1 MSNPTTKKKNNN
13 RWLIIGGVTLFVILA
28 ILVIGA
34 KKGWIGSNGT
44 KQVAVEK
51 AQKRSIIETVTASGK
66 IHPETEVK
74 ISSEVSG
81 EIIILNVREG
91 DSVQKGQLLIE
102 INPVIYESLVS
113 QAQAG
118 LSQVR
123 ANKMAADATYQ
134 SSKVLYDQAKIT
146 FNRQKQL
153 HDEKI
158 ISDADYDA
166 ATNALKNAETT
177 LATTKE
183 QLNAAMFSVNNSEA
197 QLRQA
202 NDNLVKTRIYAPMTG
217 IVSLCNV
224 KLGERVVGTA
234 QMAGTELIR
243 IADLNH
249 MQAEVDVNENDVLKV
264 KIGDTASVE
273 VDAYL
278 NKKFKGVVSEIAYS
292 STSSTTAVVS
302 TSQAINFTVKVKL
315 LKNSYAELVSAKD
328 GQEYPFRPGMSA
340 TVDIKTNEKAN
351 ILTVPIQAVTTRDE
365 KDKDSKDDKTADK
378 DNGKD
383 DNGTKDKKPSAE
395 LVFIIDGDKAKSIP
409 VKTGI
414 QDANYIE
421 ILSGLSDG
429 QTVIKAPFKLISKT
443 LTSGDL
449 VTVVKEK
456 DLYKEEGK

>member
-1 MSNPTTKKKNNN
+1 MKNN
-13 RWLIIGGVTLFVILA
+13 RLLIIIGSIIAV
-28 ILVIGA
+28 LVIGLVIA
-34 KKGWIGSNGT
+34 KKQGWIGGSGV

-51 AQKRSIIETVTASGK
+51 VEKRTIVETVTASGK

-81 EIIILNVREG
+81 EIILLNVKEG
-91 DSVQKGQLLIE
+91 DSVKKGDLLIE

-118 LSQVR
+118 LSQVK
-123 ANKMAADATYQ
+123 ANKMAAEATYN
-134 SSKVLYDQAKIT
+134 SSKILYDQAIIT

-158 ISDADYDA
+158 IADADFDMA
-166 ATNALKNAETT
+166 NNTLKNAETT

-183 QLNAAMFSVNNSEA
+183 QLNGAVFGVSNSQA
-197 QLRQA
+197 QLSQA
-202 NDNLVKTRIYAPMTG
+202 NDNLVKTRIYSPMTG
-217 IVSLCNV
+217 IVSLSSV

-243 IADLNH
+243 IADLDH
-249 MQAEVDVNENDVLKV
+249 MQAEVDVSENDVLKV

-292 STSSTTAVVS
+292 STSSATAVVS

-315 LKNSYAELVSAKD
+315 LKDSYADLIDPAH

-351 ILTVPIQAVTTRDE
+351 ILTVPIQSVTTREE
-365 KDKDSKDDKTADK
+365 KETIIKNADK
-378 DNGKD
+378 SKSADTD
-383 DNGTKDKKPSAE
+383 ASAEKKTVQE
-395 LVFIIDGDKAKSIP
+395 LVFIVENSKAKSVDVI
-409 VKTGI
+409 TGI

-421 ILSGLSDG
+421 ILTGLKEG

-443 LTSGDL
+443 LTSGDM
-449 VTVVKEK
+449 VEVVKEK
-456 DLYKEEGK
+456 DLFKEDTK

>member
-1 MSNPTTKKKNNN
+1 MKNNRLLIIIGVVLVVTVIGLVIAKKKG
-13 RWLIIGGVTLFVILA
+13 LIGDSGIR
-28 ILVIGA
+28 
-34 KKGWIGSNGT
+34 
-44 KQVAVEK
+44 QVAVEK
-51 AQKRSIIETVTASGK
+51 AQNRSIIETVTASGK

-81 EIIILNVREG
+81 EIILLNVKEG
-91 DSVQKGQLLIE
+91 DSVKKGDLLIE

-123 ANKMAADATYQ
+123 ANRMAAEATFN
-134 SSKVLYDQAKIT
+134 SSKVLYDQAVIT

-158 ISDADYDA
+158 IADADFDM
-166 ATNALKNAETT
+166 ATNTLKNAETT

-183 QLNAAMFSVNNSEA
+183 QLNAAIFSVNNSEA
-197 QLRQA
+197 QLTQA

-217 IVSLCNV
+217 IVSLSSV

-243 IADLNH
+243 IADLDQ
-249 MQAEVDVNENDVLKV
+249 MQAEVDVSENDVLKV

-292 STSSTTAVVS
+292 STSSATAVVS

-315 LKNSYAELVSAKD
+315 LKDSYAELIDAAH

-351 ILTVPIQAVTTRDE
+351 ILTVPIQSVTTREE
-365 KDKDSKDDKTADK
+365 KDTKEDKTDK
-378 DNGKD
+378 SKASD
-383 DNGTKDKKPSAE
+383 DAAKEKKTVQE
-395 LVFIIDGDKAKSIP
+395 LVFIVENGKAKSMN
-409 VKTGI
+409 VTTGI
-414 QDANYIE
+414 QDADYIE
-421 ILSGLSDG
+421 ILSGLKEG

-449 VTVVKEK
+449 VEVVKEK
-456 DLYKEEGK
+456 DLFKEETK

>member
-1 MSNPTTKKKNNN
+1 MKNNRLLIIIGTVLVVAVIGLVIAKKKG
-13 RWLIIGGVTLFVILA
+13 LIGDSGI
-28 ILVIGA
+28 
-34 KKGWIGSNGT
+34 

-51 AQKRSIIETVTASGK
+51 AQNRSIIETVTASGK

-81 EIIILNVREG
+81 EIILLNVKEG
-91 DSVQKGQLLIE
+91 DSVKKGDLLIE

-113 QAQAG
+113 QAQAA

-123 ANKMAADATYQ
+123 ANKMAAEATYN
-134 SSKVLYDQAKIT
+134 SNKVLYDQAIIT

-153 HDEKI
+153 HDQKI
-158 ISDADYDA
+158 IADADFDMA
-166 ATNALKNAETT
+166 NNTLKNAETA

-183 QLNAAMFSVNNSEA
+183 QLNAAVFNVSNSEA
-197 QLRQA
+197 QLKQA
-202 NDNLVKTRIYAPMTG
+202 NDNLIKTRIYAPMTG
-217 IVSLCNV
+217 IVSLSSV

-243 IADLNH
+243 IADLDH
-249 MQAEVDVNENDVLKV
+249 MQAEVDVSENDVLKV

-292 STSSTTAVVS
+292 STSSATAVVS

-315 LKNSYAELVSAKD
+315 LKDSYAELIDAAH

-351 ILTVPIQAVTTRDE
+351 ILTVPIQSVTTREE
-365 KDKDSKDDKTADK
+365 KDLKEDKSDKPKISDDAAKEKKTVQ
-378 DNGKD
+378 
-383 DNGTKDKKPSAE
+383 E
-395 LVFIIDGDKAKSIP
+395 LVFVVENGKAKS
-409 VKTGI
+409 VNVTTGI

-421 ILSGLSDG
+421 ILSGLKEG

-443 LTSGDL
+443 LTSGDM
-449 VTVVKEK
+449 VEVVNEK
-456 DLYKEEGK
+456 DLFKEESK

>member
-1 MSNPTTKKKNNN
+1 MKNN
-13 RWLIIGGVTLFVILA
+13 RWPVIIGTIVVIA
-28 ILVIGA
+28 VVALVIA
-34 KKGWIGSNGT
+34 KKKGLIGDGGV

-51 AQKRSIIETVTASGK
+51 AQDRSIIETVTASGK
-66 IHPETEVK
+66 LQPHTEVK

-81 EIIILNVREG
+81 EIIKLNVKEG
-91 DSVQKGQLLIE
+91 DSVRKGDLLIE

-123 ANKMAADATYQ
+123 ANKMAAEATYN
-134 SSKVLYDQAKIT
+134 SSKVLYDQAIIT

-158 ISDADYDA
+158 ISEADFDMA
-166 ATNALKNAETT
+166 SNTLKNAETT
-177 LATTKE
+177 LATSKE
-183 QLNAAMFSVNNSEA
+183 QLNAAVFSINNSEA
-197 QLRQA
+197 QLNQA
-202 NDNLVKTRIYAPMTG
+202 NDNLVKSRIYAPMTG
-217 IVSLCNV
+217 IVSLVSV

-243 IADLNH
+243 IADLDH
-249 MQAEVDVNENDVLKV
+249 MQAEVDVSENDVLKV

-278 NKKFKGVVSEIAYS
+278 NKKFTGIVSEIAYS
-292 STSSTTAVVS
+292 STSSATAVVS

-315 LKNSYAELVSAKD
+315 LKESYAELIDPAAGHK
-328 GQEYPFRPGMSA
+328 YPFRPGMSA

-351 ILTVPIQAVTTRDE
+351 ILTVPIQSVTTREE
-365 KDKDSKDDKTADK
+365 KELKEGKSKDDKATNTKAS
-378 DNGKD
+378 D
-383 DNGTKDKKPSAE
+383 DDTKEKKEVEE
-395 LVFIIDGDKAKSIP
+395 LVFVVEDGKAKSVN

-421 ILSGLSDG
+421 ILSGLKEG
-429 QTVIKAPFKLISKT
+429 QTVIKAPFKLISKS
-443 LTSGDL
+443 LTTGDL
-449 VTVVKEK
+449 VKVVNEKE
-456 DLYKEEGK
+456 LFKEETK

>member
-1 MSNPTTKKKNNN
+1 MKNKKL
-13 RWLIIGGVTLFVILA
+13 LIAIGVIVVIALIALGIAKYKGLIGGSSV
-28 ILVIGA
+28 
-34 KKGWIGSNGT
+34 
-44 KQVAVEK
+44 KQVAVEN
-51 AQKRSIIETVTASGK
+51 AQKRSIVETVTASGK

-81 EIIILNVREG
+81 EIILLNVKEG
-91 DSVQKGQLLIE
+91 DSVKKGDLLIE

-123 ANKMAADATYQ
+123 ANKMASEATYN
-134 SSKVLYDQAKIT
+134 SSKILYDQAIIA

-153 HDEKI
+153 HDQKI
-158 ISDADYDA
+158 IADADFDA
-166 ATNALKNAETT
+166 ASNTLKNAETT

-183 QLNAAMFSVNNSEA
+183 QLNGAVFSVNNSEA
-197 QLRQA
+197 QLKQA
-202 NDNLVKTRIYAPMTG
+202 NDNLIKTRIYSPMTG
-217 IVSLCNV
+217 IVSLSSV

-243 IADLNH
+243 IADLDH

-292 STSSTTAVVS
+292 STSSATAVVS

-315 LKNSYAELVSAKD
+315 LKDSYAELIDASHGRK
-328 GQEYPFRPGMSA
+328 YPFRPGMSA
-340 TVDIKTNEKAN
+340 TVDIKTNEKGN
-351 ILTVPIQAVTTRDE
+351 ILTVPIQSVTTREE
-365 KDKDSKDDKTADK
+365 KDLKDDKSADK
-378 DNGKD
+378 DKASD
-383 DNGTKDKKPSAE
+383 DANTKEKKTALQE
-395 LVFIIDGDKAKSIP
+395 LVFVVEDGKAKSVN

-421 ILSGLSDG
+421 VLSGLKEN
-429 QTVIKAPFKLISKT
+429 QTVIKAPFKLISKS
-443 LTSGDL
+443 LTSGDQ
-449 VTVVKEK
+449 VQVVNEK
-456 DLYKEEGK
+456 DLFKEDTK

>member
-1 MSNPTTKKKNNN
+1 MKNNRLLIIIGVVLVVTVIGLVIAKKKG
-13 RWLIIGGVTLFVILA
+13 LIGDSGIR
-28 ILVIGA
+28 
-34 KKGWIGSNGT
+34 
-44 KQVAVEK
+44 QVAVEK
-51 AQKRSIIETVTASGK
+51 AQNRSIIETVTASGK

-81 EIIILNVREG
+81 EIILLNVKEG
-91 DSVQKGQLLIE
+91 DSVKKGDLLIE

-123 ANKMAADATYQ
+123 ANRMAAEATFN
-134 SSKVLYDQAKIT
+134 SSKVLYDQAVIT

-158 ISDADYDA
+158 IADADFDM
-166 ATNALKNAETT
+166 ATNTLKNAETT

-183 QLNAAMFSVNNSEA
+183 QLNAAIFSVNNSEA
-197 QLRQA
+197 QLTQA

-217 IVSLCNV
+217 IVSLSSV

-243 IADLNH
+243 IADLDQ
-249 MQAEVDVNENDVLKV
+249 MQAEVDVSENDVLKV

-273 VDAYL
+273 GDAYL

-292 STSSTTAVVS
+292 STSSATAVVS

-315 LKNSYAELVSAKD
+315 LKDSYAELIDAAH

-351 ILTVPIQAVTTRDE
+351 ILTVPIQSVTTREE
-365 KDKDSKDDKTADK
+365 KDTKEDKTDK
-378 DNGKD
+378 SKASD
-383 DNGTKDKKPSAE
+383 DAAKEKKTVQE
-395 LVFIIDGDKAKSIP
+395 LVFIVENGKAKSMN
-409 VKTGI
+409 VTTGI
-414 QDANYIE
+414 QDADYIE
-421 ILSGLSDG
+421 ILSGLKEG

-449 VTVVKEK
+449 VEVVKEK
-456 DLYKEEGK
+456 DLFKEETK

>member
-1 MSNPTTKKKNNN
+1 MKNN
-13 RWLIIGGVTLFVILA
+13 RLLIIIGVV
-28 ILVIGA
+28 LVIA
-34 KKGWIGSNGT
+34 VALVVAKKKGWLGDSGT

-51 AQKRSIIETVTASGK
+51 AQRRSIIETVTASGK

-81 EIIILNVREG
+81 EIILLNVKEG
-91 DSVQKGQLLIE
+91 DSVKKGELLIE

-123 ANKMAADATYQ
+123 ANKLAAEATYN
-134 SSKVLYDQAKIT
+134 SSKILYDQAIVT

-158 ISDADYDA
+158 IADADFDM
-166 ATNALKNAETT
+166 ATNTLKNAETT

-183 QLNAAMFSVNNSEA
+183 QLNAAVFNINNSQA
-197 QLRQA
+197 QLSQA
-202 NDNLVKTRIYAPMTG
+202 NDNLIKTRIYAPMTG
-217 IVSLCNV
+217 IVSLSSV

-243 IADLNH
+243 IADLDH
-249 MQAEVDVNENDVLKV
+249 MQAEVDVSENDVLKV

-278 NKKFKGVVSEIAYS
+278 NKKFKGLVSEIAYS
-292 STSSTTAVVS
+292 STSSATAVVS

-315 LKNSYAELVSAKD
+315 LKDSYAELIDAAH

-340 TVDIKTNEKAN
+340 TVDIKTNEKTN
-351 ILTVPIQAVTTRDE
+351 ILTVPIQSVTTRED
-365 KDKDSKDDKTADK
+365 KDDKAT
-378 DNGKD
+378 GKAKPAD
-383 DNGTKDKKPSAE
+383 DNNTDDKKTVNE
-395 LVFIIDGDKAKSIP
+395 LVFAVDNGKAKSIT
-409 VKTGI
+409 VTTGI

-421 ILSGLSDG
+421 VLSGLKEG
-429 QTVIKAPFKLISKT
+429 ETIIKAPFKLISKT
-443 LTSGDL
+443 LKDGDY
-449 VTVVKEK
+449 VQIVNEK
-456 DLYKEEGK
+456 DLFKEDTK

>member
-1 MSNPTTKKKNNN
+1 
-13 RWLIIGGVTLFVILA
+13 
-28 ILVIGA
+28 
-34 KKGWIGSNGT
+34 
-44 KQVAVEK
+44 
-51 AQKRSIIETVTASGK
+51 
-66 IHPETEVK
+66 
-74 ISSEVSG
+74 
-81 EIIILNVREG
+81 
-91 DSVQKGQLLIE
+91 
-102 INPVIYESLVS
+102 VIYESLVS
-113 QAQAG
+113 QSNAG

-123 ANKMAADATYQ
+123 ANKSAAEATYR
-134 SSKVLYDQAKIT
+134 SSKVLYDQAIIT

-158 ISDADYDA
+158 ISDADFDIA
-166 ATNALKNAETT
+166 SNTLKNAETT

-183 QLNAAMFSVNNSEA
+183 QLNAAVFNVNSSEA
-197 QLRQA
+197 QVKQA
-202 NDNLVKTRIYAPMTG
+202 NDNLIKTRIYAPMTG

-292 STSSTTAVVS
+292 STSSATAVVS
-302 TSQAINFTVKVKL
+302 TSAAINFTVKVEL
-315 LKNSYAELVSAKD
+315 LKESYLDLINAAR
-328 GQEYPFRPGMSA
+328 GQKYPFRPGMSA

-351 ILTVPIQAVTTRDE
+351 ILTVPIQSVTTRE
-365 KDKDSKDDKTADK
+365 EKDSKEEKADKAGDKSKTAENEGSD
-378 DNGKD
+378 
-383 DNGTKDKKPSAE
+383 TKEKKTVQE
-395 LVFIIDGDKAKSIP
+395 IVFIVDGDKAKSVN

-414 QDANYIE
+414 QDASYIE
-421 ILSGLSDG
+421 ILSGIKEG

-443 LTSGDL
+443 LKDGDMIE
-449 VTVVKEK
+449 VVKEK
-456 DLYKEEGK
+456 DLFKEETK

>member
-1 MSNPTTKKKNNN
+1 MKNNRVLIIAGVIIAVVVIGLVIAKKNGM
-13 RWLIIGGVTLFVILA
+13 IGDSGI
-28 ILVIGA
+28 
-34 KKGWIGSNGT
+34 

-51 AQKRSIIETVTASGK
+51 VQQRSIIETVTASGK

-81 EIIILNVREG
+81 EIILLNIKEG
-91 DSVQKGQLLIE
+91 DSVKKGDLLIE

-113 QAQAG
+113 QAQAA

-123 ANKMAADATYQ
+123 ANKMAAQATYN
-134 SSKVLYDQAKIT
+134 SSKVLYDQAIIT

-153 HDEKI
+153 HDQKI
-158 ISDADYDA
+158 ISDADFDMA
-166 ATNALKNAETT
+166 SNTLKNAETT

-183 QLNAAMFSVNNSEA
+183 QLNAAVFSVSNSEA
-197 QLRQA
+197 QLKQA
-202 NDNLVKTRIYAPMTG
+202 NDNLIKTRIYAPMTG

-278 NKKFKGVVSEIAYS
+278 NKKFKGVVTEIAYS
-292 STSSTTAVVS
+292 STTSTTAVVS

-315 LKNSYAELVSAKD
+315 LKESYLELIDAAH
-328 GQEYPFRPGMSA
+328 GQAFPFRPGMSA
-340 TVDIKTNEKAN
+340 TVDIKTNEKKN
-351 ILTVPIQAVTTRDE
+351 ILTVPIQSVTTREE
-365 KDKDSKDDKTADK
+365 KDLKKDDKSADNSKTAA
-378 DNGKD
+378 GD
-383 DNGTKDKKPSAE
+383 DAAKEKKTVQE
-395 LVFIIDGDKAKSIP
+395 LVFILDNGKATAVN

-421 ILSGLSDG
+421 ILSGVKEG
-429 QTVIKAPFKLISKT
+429 QTVIKAPFKLISKS

-449 VTVVKEK
+449 VQVVNEK
-456 DLYKEEGK
+456 DLFKEDTKQ